1 MNSPLITAFYV
12 SAGFFAIQA
21 FALGLMT
28 RYGISAKSSAYS
40 NVSWPNA
47 ALLALFACFQLAHAL
62 QYGAIDVEFAV
73 AVHKWLNVAYFAVP
87 LVAVMAMERELV
99 QRPRLLI
106 FSGFYTVASLGV
118 LVYNFATPYGFRFS
132 DLSETLRLT
141 LPWGEQILLLRGTT
155 TQIIDVAYGVL
166 LLSLVYTHHFANKT
180 IAAGDRLGA
189 VYIWSNVVVFFAT
202 TLFDRSVDAG
212 WLNAPYIDGFAF
224 MVLSLVLMVLVARN
238 LRANML
244 RVQGERLVL
253 SQEVEQIKRSDL
265 VTRLPNRAG
274 LLQQLG
280 PLLEQHQQNGLSLAT
295 LVIDVDRLNLVS
307 GTHGHDMSDALLTE
321 IARRLRTKVR
331 SSDFVARGEGTS
343 FVVVV
348 TGLTCR
354 PNSMENSREIAH
366 LFNRKICAIFDRP
379 FTVGSTEIML
389 RSHAGISVYP
399 EDGTTAT
406 GMLESAELAL
416 YEAKRVGGESLQM
429 FHSGLREE
437 LRENIDLEMELRRAL
452 ERDQFELV
460 YQPQISARSG
470 RVCGMEALIRWRH
483 PSRGYIS
490 PVDFIPLAE
499 ELGLIQSIGHWVLRM
514 ACLQLAA
521 WRKQGYT
528 NLRVAVNLSAR
539 QLESDHL
546 AADLRSLL
554 YRHDLPPRLLELEV
568 TESALIKNP
577 KHSIKQLEELRKLGV
592 RLMLDDFGTG
602 YSSLSYLR
610 MLPVHG
616 FKLDRSFVQ
625 RITHNERDL
634 SICAMAIQFADI
646 LSMEVV
652 AEGVESEHQAELL
665 TDMGCASFQGYWFAK
680 PLNPRAA
687 TKLLEAKASG
697 ERDSEN
703 ATLPPLR
710 WSDGPTRSW
719 GGPQFE
725 NTAS

>member
-12 SAGFFAIQA
+12 SASFFAIQA
-21 FALGLMT
+21 FAMGLMI
-28 RYGISAKSSAYS
+28 RYGISAKSTAYS
-40 NVSWPNA
+40 NVSWPYA
-47 ALLALFACFQLAHAL
+47 ALLALFACFQLAHAY
-62 QYGAIDVEFAV
+62 QYGAVNLEFAV
-73 AVHKWLNVAYFAVP
+73 AAHKWLNLAYFAVP
-87 LVAVMAMERELV
+87 LLAVVAMERELV
-99 QRPRLLI
+99 KRPGLLV
-106 FSGFYTVASLGV
+106 FSGIYAVASLGV

-132 DLSETLRLT
+132 DLSETTRLT

-155 TQIIDVAYGVL
+155 TQIIDVAYGIL
-166 LLSLVYTHHFANKT
+166 LMALLYTHHFAKKT
-180 IAAGDRLGA
+180 IAAGDRWGA
-189 VYIWSNVVVFFAT
+189 VYIWSNVAVFFAT
-202 TLFDRSVDAG
+202 TLFDRSIDAG
-212 WLNAPYIDGFAF
+212 WVNAPYIDGFAF
-224 MVLSLVLMVLVARN
+224 VALSPVMMALVARDIRATLLQVQSERQVLSL
-238 LRANML
+238 
-244 RVQGERLVL
+244 
-253 SQEVEQIKRSDL
+253 EVEQIKRSDS

-280 PLLEQHQQNGLSLAT
+280 PMLELHQQNGQSLAS
-295 LVIDVDRLNLVS
+295 LLIDVDRLSLVS
-307 GTHGHDMSDALLTE
+307 GTHGHEISDALLAE

-348 TGLTCR
+348 SGLMCSS
-354 PNSMENSREIAH
+354 NSMDHSREIAH
-366 LFNRKICAIFDRP
+366 LFNQKICSIFDRP
-379 FTVGSTEIML
+379 FTVGSKEIML
-389 RSHAGISVYP
+389 RSYTGIAVYP
-399 EDGTTAT
+399 DDGATAT
-406 GMLESAELAL
+406 GLLESAELAL
-416 YEAKRVGGESLQM
+416 YEAKRVGSESLQM

-437 LRENIDLEMELRRAL
+437 LRENFDLEMELRRAL
-452 ERDQFELV
+452 ERDQFELR

-490 PVDFIPLAE
+490 PADFIPLAE
-499 ELGLIQSIGHWVLRM
+499 ELGLIQSIGHWVLRT

-521 WRKQGYT
+521 WRRQGYT
-528 NLRVAVNLSAR
+528 NLRIAVNLSAR
-539 QLESDHL
+539 QLDSDHL
-546 AADLRSLL
+546 VADLRSLL
-554 YRHDLPPRLLELEV
+554 GRHDLPPRLLELEV
-568 TESALIKNP
+568 TESALIRNP
-577 KHSIKQLEELRKLGV
+577 KHSVKQLEELRKLGV

-652 AEGVESEHQAELL
+652 AEGVESERQAELL
-665 TDMGCASFQGYWFAK
+665 MDMGCTSLQGYWFAK
-680 PLNPRAA
+680 PLNHHVA

-710 WSDGPTRSW
+710 WSDSPTRSW